1 MHVYIHMIAYRNR
14 NHTFF
19 IYRAI
24 DHLAAPI
31 GYACSKTKERIF
43 PVCKISLVSFQRPDY
58 QIGGISR
65 PSVIL
70 NHNRKPLAGCVG
82 AYQPAA
88 LFRKSSDFRKM
99 RECRGRQAL
108 CAKSRAASVWSVS
121 RGETFGPGAGRQ
133 RLLRCPEGET
143 LGPVK

>member
-70 NHNRKPLAGCVG
+70 IFYEQNIIYHASDRNLTGYRSQKENLVVNKIQIDDNADKHCNSKNHRFC
-82 AYQPAA
+82 
-88 LFRKSSDFRKM
+88 KSYISLKLNAM
-99 RECRGRQAL
+99 VM
-108 CAKSRAASVWSVS
+108 SRFPTW
-121 RGETFGPGAGRQ
+121 
-133 RLLRCPEGET
+133 
-143 LGPVK
+143 